1 MRARA
6 CVCAHVHAGSYTPLC
21 TEARRGHQASL
32 CIILH
37 LILLVQSLS
46 LNPELNWQPE
56 GPTTLLSLVPRVLRL
71 HTHLAMP
78 RVLGMQTQTLM
89 IWQQALFI
97 HLAISLAPTWV
108 YL

>member
-1 MRARA
+1 MYVCAHVCVYVCDVCVCSQVCVCVCVCMRARA

-46 LNPELNWQPE
+46 LNPELNWQPAILSPSPS
-56 GPTTLLSLVPRVLRL
+56 PTEVRGVRTVIPSALI
-71 HTHLAMP
+71 
-78 RVLGMQTQTLM
+78 QT
-89 IWQQALFI
+89 
-97 HLAISLAPTWV
+97 
-108 YL
+108 